1 MLNCTLTNDM
11 KNTKHQVNIYWK
23 DSLLFSDSFQNID
36 EAKKMIGNRI
46 KNFPISLTSLIKKG
60 NINLQFEDFSFEYEE
75 LRQAKIK
82 AFDANLKHKAYV
94 FWVHNF
100 MNLAPSFKVKKYRT
114 LLKGLYADY
123 EFRDDFIGTKV
134 FNHKYGY
141 TFGFQITL
149 KTK

>member
-1 MLNCTLTNDM
+1 M
-11 KNTKHQVNIYWK
+11 KNINTKHQINIYYK

-60 NINLQFEDFSFEYEE
+60 NIQLQFEDFVFEYEE
-75 LRQAKIK
+75 LRQARLK
-82 AFDANLKHKAYV
+82 ALESNLKHKPYV

-100 MNLAPSFKVKKYRT
+100 MNLVPSFKVKTYRT
-114 LLKGLYADY
+114 LLKGLFNDY
-123 EFRDDFIGTKV
+123 EFRDDYIGTKV